1 MGSDFMILVVMLS
14 LSSWFWTSIP
24 VCVLAA
30 KQAYPPPVPPQQQQN
45 LKLRFDQNGEFKIL
59 QVADMHYA
67 DGKTTPCL
75 DVLPSQNVSCSDLNT
90 TAFIHRMILAEKP
103 NLIVFTGN
111 IQYLSSS
118 IHFFLYWIG

>member
-30 KQAYPPPVPPQQQQN
+30 KQANPPPVPPQQQQN

-111 IQYLSSS
+111 MQYLSSS